1 MTVSAGPR
9 GESRRPAQR
18 LLFLVSS
25 MHGGGAE
32 RVAATLASA
41 WARRGDEVTL
51 VCCYSGRGRCD
62 QVLDPGVRLVWL
74 ADRMRGPAWLRPLTK
89 LMALRRLAREYRP
102 DRVLSFL
109 TNVNVTALLA
119 LRGLGLPIVV
129 GERTDPAHSINLQ
142 SSLRQLRRW
151 TYPWARRVAVQTP
164 RSARHLLQVA
174 PGVRRIAVIP
184 NPLPDGL
191 PAVRAHEPAGPRRTL
206 AALGR
211 FNPVKQFDQL
221 IECFATLTPQCPDW
235 DLCIWGDGA
244 QREACLQRVRALGLE
259 SRIRL
264 PGFSRT
270 PWEDLASSAHAFVLN
285 SRVEGFPNALL
296 EAMALGLPCVATD
309 CPSGPAELTLDGQLA
324 ELVPLDDGPALAQA
338 LLRVMQAGP
347 AEREARGRA
356 AAESV
361 RARYGLDAILRDWDD
376 AWTDADGIRGAAG
389 HEPPLAP

>member
-1 MTVSAGPR
+1 MSTTGNPAPR
-9 GESRRPAQR
+9 RR

-25 MHGGGAE
+25 LHGGGAE
-32 RVAATLASA
+32 RVAATLANA

-62 QVLDPGVRLVWL
+62 QTLAPGVRLLWL
-74 ADRMRGPAWLRPLTK
+74 ADRVRGPALLRPVAK
-89 LMALRRLAREYRP
+89 LMALRRLARECRP

-129 GERTDPAHSINLQ
+129 GERTDPAHSVNLEP
-142 SSLRQLRRW
+142 SLRRLRRW
-151 TYPWARRVAVQTP
+151 TYPWARRVAVQTR
-164 RSARHLLQVA
+164 RSAAHLLQVA

-191 PAVRAHEPAGPRRTL
+191 PDRRDHEPAGPRYTL

-211 FNPVKQFDQL
+211 FNPVKQFDRL
-221 IECFATLTPQCPDW
+221 IECFAALAPQCPDW

-270 PWEDLASSAHAFVLN
+270 PWEDLAGAHAFVLN

-309 CPSGPAELTLDGQLA
+309 CPSGPAELTQAGRLA
-324 ELVPLDDGPALAQA
+324 ALVPLDDEAALGQA
-338 LLRVMQAGP
+338 LLQLMQADP
-347 AEREARGRA
+347 AVREAQGRA
-356 AAESV
+356 AAASV
-361 RARYGLDAILRDWDD
+361 RARYGLDAVMQAWDD
-376 AWTDADGIRGAAG
+376 AWSDADGTRGLED
-389 HEPPLAP
+389 EPVGPATTS